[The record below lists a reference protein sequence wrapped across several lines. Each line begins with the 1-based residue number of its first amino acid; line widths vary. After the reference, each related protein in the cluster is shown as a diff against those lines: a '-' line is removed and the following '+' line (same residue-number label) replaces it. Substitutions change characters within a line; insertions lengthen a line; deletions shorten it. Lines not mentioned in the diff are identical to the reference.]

1 MNIICAIKVEQRK
14 RNYFHLEASGC
25 AEMGRSS
32 RGRIRI
38 KSVGG
43 ALGKTS
49 DFNQTMGV
57 GIHKAK

>member
-1 MNIICAIKVEQRK
+1 MNIICTIKVEQRK
-14 RNYFHLEASGC
+14 RNYIHLEASGC

-38 KSVGG
+38 ESVGG
-43 ALGKTS
+43 ALGEAI

-57 GIHKAK
+57 DIHKAK